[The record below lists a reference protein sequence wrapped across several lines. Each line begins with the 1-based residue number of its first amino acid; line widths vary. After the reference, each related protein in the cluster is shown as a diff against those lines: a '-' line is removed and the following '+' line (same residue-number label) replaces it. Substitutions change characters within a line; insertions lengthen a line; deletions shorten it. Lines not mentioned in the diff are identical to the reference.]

1 MADGATVSI
10 LLHSEPKK
18 YAGTLFKM
26 KRFNN
31 INGILAERND
41 NLSKEADI
49 LVIGAHNDDEMFP
62 AGYLLNRINNGKKIG
77 VAIATD
83 GAGSSYQGVQGQA
96 LIDLRTEESRQAIE
110 ALGGVF
116 FVGYQ
121 HPSALLKSDDGL
133 TSFAEQ
139 LSNLMIA
146 ANPTILLIQSPTE
159 RHYTHLR
166 TTEAA
171 LIAARSLTVS
181 KPQEVWG
188 YEVWTPLLALAA
200 DQMLQAGMFHVESLS
215 PDVTKQKLELQARYK
230 TQNEAN
236 PYHHATR
243 AGNLVNKVMLDAHSA
258 AGVGYSELFL
268 DMSPLVHDG
277 AFSDVTTVQFGGG
290 LVGLAQYML
299 AHPKEKFDQRKVL
312 DALIRVWI
320 PAYKETTTKME
331 AYVLDKQKILRT

>member
-1 MADGATVSI
+1 
-10 LLHSEPKK
+10 
-18 YAGTLFKM
+18 M
-26 KRFNN
+26 KIFNN
-31 INGILAERND
+31 IKGILVERND
-41 NLSKEADI
+41 DFPKEADI

-62 AGYLLNRINNGKKIG
+62 AGYLLNRINEGKKVG

-83 GAGSSYQGVQGQA
+83 GAGSSYHGVQGQA
-96 LIDLRTEESRQAIE
+96 LVDLRTEESRQAIE
-110 ALGGVF
+110 ALGGSF

-121 HPSALLKSDDGL
+121 HPSAILKSDDGL

-146 ANPTILLIQSPTE
+146 TNPTILLIQSPTE

-171 LIAARSLTVS
+171 LIAARSLTFS
-181 KPQEVWG
+181 KPREVWG

-200 DQMLQAGMFHVESLS
+200 DQMLQAGMFHIESLS
-215 PDVTKQKLELQARYK
+215 PDVTKRKLELQETYK

-236 PYHHATR
+236 PYHHATK
-243 AGNLVNKVMLDAHSA
+243 AGNLLNKVMLDPHSA

-268 DMSPLVHDG
+268 DMAPLVHDE
-277 AFSDVTTVQFGGG
+277 AFSDVSAVQFGGG

-299 AHPKEKFDQRKVL
+299 AHPKEKFDQGKVL

-320 PAYKETTTKME
+320 PAYKESTTKME
-331 AYVLDKQKILRT
+331 TYALDEQKIPRT